1 MMVKDMDFG
10 GKTVREILE
19 KKLGKDA
26 ADQIVNEVNNA
37 HQQGKRGE
45 DLMKHF
51 KDTLAQGGY
60 DTSDSS
66 FSMVIAVP

>member
-1 MMVKDMDFG
+1 MMVNDLDFG
-10 GKTVREILE
+10 EKTVREILE

-26 ADQIVNEVNNA
+26 ADRIINEVNNA

-45 DLMKHF
+45 ELIKHF
-51 KDTLAQGGY
+51 KDTLAKGGH

-66 FSMVIAVP
+66 YSCIIAIP